1 MSDWNSNIIDEFRDN
16 EGKVGGMFE
25 GAPLLL
31 LHHVGARTE
40 TERVTPLM
48 YQSIDGGYAVFASKA
63 GADTN
68 PDWLHNVKANPETK
82 VEVGTEIVA
91 VIARVADGD
100 EHDRIWSKQK
110 QDWPQFAKYE
120 NKTARDVIPV
130 VILETD

>member
-31 LHHVGARTE
+31 LHHVGARTD
-40 TERVTPLM
+40 TERITPLM

-82 VEVGTEIVA
+82 VEVGSEIVA

-110 QDWPQFAKYE
+110 QDWPQFAEYE